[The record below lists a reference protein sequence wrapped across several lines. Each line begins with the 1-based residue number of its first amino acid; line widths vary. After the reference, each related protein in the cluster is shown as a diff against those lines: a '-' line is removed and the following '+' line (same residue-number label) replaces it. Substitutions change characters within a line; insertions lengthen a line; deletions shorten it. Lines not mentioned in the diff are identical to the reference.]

1 MLTPGL
7 KVTLTVSMPSPV
19 DCEEMYSMS
28 STPFTS
34 CSIGVAT
41 VWAITS
47 AEAPG

>member
-1 MLTPGL
+1 L
-7 KVTLTVSMPSPV
+7 KVTVIVSAPSPV
-19 DCEEMYSMS
+19 DSDEMYSMS

-41 VWAITS
+41 VSAITS